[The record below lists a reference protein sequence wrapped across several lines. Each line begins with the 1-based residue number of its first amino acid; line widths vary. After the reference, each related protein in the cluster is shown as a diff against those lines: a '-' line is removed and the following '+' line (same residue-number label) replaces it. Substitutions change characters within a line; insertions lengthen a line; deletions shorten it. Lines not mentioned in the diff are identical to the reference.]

1 MILYLIVIRWGGLA
15 VAILTAVV
23 LSHRHMLTILILFLV
38 GWALFLFLWDP
49 WWVSQDLHYIQ
60 KKQRSR
66 VGFRAGFH
74 AISLRPLTQNA
85 PGFVLYFLSLRLNL
99 TYLNLTLSTVFFFQI
114 VGTKLMKKKLARWM
128 SKPEAYMFK
137 VTEKSC
143 SGITLRSC
151 SGHFQ
156 RPLNC
161 CMVIFSGDKSN
172 RAVR

>member
-1 MILYLIVIRWGGLA
+1 
-15 VAILTAVV
+15 
-23 LSHRHMLTILILFLV
+23 
-38 GWALFLFLWDP
+38 
-49 WWVSQDLHYIQ
+49 
-60 KKQRSR
+60 
-66 VGFRAGFH
+66 
-74 AISLRPLTQNA
+74 
-85 PGFVLYFLSLRLNL
+85 
-99 TYLNLTLSTVFFFQI
+99 
-114 VGTKLMKKKLARWM
+114 MKKKLARWM